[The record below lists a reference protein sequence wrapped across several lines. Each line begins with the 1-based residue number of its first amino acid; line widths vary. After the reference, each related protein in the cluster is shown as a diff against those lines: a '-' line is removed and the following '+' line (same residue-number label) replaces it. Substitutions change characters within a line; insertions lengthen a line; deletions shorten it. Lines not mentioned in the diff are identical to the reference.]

1 MARSRNNSNNLEA
14 GSDSFLDIVANIV
27 GILIILIVIAGVRM
41 TQAPPSPVEVIEK
54 VEEDI
59 PQQPF
64 ILPPAPVD
72 RVNMPKIAEIDAD
85 TVSKSIPLIVR
96 LGESEEFP
104 LSPDKIPVVTIP
116 QNTPEIDQLKNLLNM
131 ERLKKNELSI
141 ASERQQSQLDQ
152 LNKTAELIEKKSLQ
166 LSNQITTLDK
176 SKKED
181 EQSYLQLQG
190 QLARL
195 EEAPTDRQTLEH
207 QVVPVTRV
215 VDGKEW
221 HFELRENRIS
231 YIPLDELIDQV
242 MSRVRQRLQW
252 IAQYGDYEGLVGPVA
267 GYTVRFMAGPDQRTM
282 TDELTF
288 GRSQMRISLQ
298 KWELVPS
305 GTTNRETLED
315 AEKAG
320 SLFRTELQR
329 ISRDDTITFWVYPD
343 SFELYSSLVRIA
355 QAEGYQ
361 IAARPLPIGKLIGG
375 SPQGSRSLGQ

>member
-54 VEEDI
+54 IEEDI
-59 PQQPF
+59 PQQPL
-64 ILPPAPVD
+64 ILPPAPID
-72 RVNMPKIAEIDAD
+72 RVNIPKIAEIDTD

-104 LSPDKIPVVTIP
+104 LSPDKMPVVTIP
-116 QNTPEIDQLKNLLNM
+116 KNMPEIDQLQNLLNV

-141 ASERQQSQLDQ
+141 ASQRQQSQLDQ

-166 LSNQITTLDK
+166 LSNQITSLDK
-176 SKKED
+176 SKKEE

-267 GYTVRFMAGPDQRTM
+267 GYSVRFMAGPDQRTM

-305 GTTNRETLED
+305 STTNRETLED

-355 QAEGYQ
+355 QTEGYQ

>member
-1 MARSRNNSNNLEA
+1 
-14 GSDSFLDIVANIV
+14 
-27 GILIILIVIAGVRM
+27 
-41 TQAPPSPVEVIEK
+41 
-54 VEEDI
+54 
-59 PQQPF
+59 
-64 ILPPAPVD
+64 
-72 RVNMPKIAEIDAD
+72 
-85 TVSKSIPLIVR
+85 
-96 LGESEEFP
+96 
-104 LSPDKIPVVTIP
+104 
-116 QNTPEIDQLKNLLNM
+116 
-131 ERLKKNELSI
+131 
-141 ASERQQSQLDQ
+141 
-152 LNKTAELIEKKSLQ
+152 
-166 LSNQITTLDK
+166 
-176 SKKED
+176 
-181 EQSYLQLQG
+181 
-190 QLARL
+190 
-195 EEAPTDRQTLEH
+195 
-207 QVVPVTRV
+207 
-215 VDGKEW
+215 
-221 HFELRENRIS
+221 
-231 YIPLDELIDQV
+231 
-242 MSRVRQRLQW
+242 
-252 IAQYGDYEGLVGPVA
+252 GPVA